1 MGHMRKAIAMALAL
15 PHHKFTGEE
24 YAQMIATGIIAEDDR
39 VELIRGEIIT
49 MNPIGPSHA
58 YIVAVLNRILGR
70 QVSDDVLIAVQNPI
84 WLPDDSQ
91 TQPDLALVAFRDYMQ
106 TLPTPAEVLLV
117 IEVADSSL
125 AYDKQI
131 KLPLYAAAGIPE
143 AWLVDLAARRIERHT
158 EPRADGYAT
167 RLPIVRGGTVTSTT
181 VPGIAIALDT
191 LFR

>member
-1 MGHMRKAIAMALAL
+1 MALAL
-15 PHHKFTGEE
+15 PHHKFTSEE

-49 MNPIGPSHA
+49 MSPIGPSHA
-58 YIVAVLNRILGR
+58 YVVAILNRILSR
-70 QVSDDVLIAVQNPI
+70 QASDDVLIAVQNPI

-91 TQPDLALVAFRDYMQ
+91 PQPDLALVAFRDYMQ
-106 TLPTPAEVLLV
+106 TLPTPGDVLLV

-125 AYDKQI
+125 AYDRQV

-143 AWLVDLAARRIERHT
+143 AWLVDLAARRVERYT
-158 EPRADGYAT
+158 EPHADGYAT
-167 RLPIVRGGTVTSTT
+167 RLPIGRGGTVASTT
-181 VPGIAIALDT
+181 VPGIALPMDT

>member
-1 MGHMRKAIAMALAL
+1 MALAL
-15 PHHKFTGEE
+15 MHHKFTSDE

-49 MNPIGPSHA
+49 MSPIGPNHVNVVGLLTTMIA
-58 YIVAVLNRILGR
+58 R
-70 QVSDDVLIAVQNPI
+70 QTANDVLVHSQNPI

-91 TQPDLALVAFRDYMQ
+91 PQPDLAVLRAGYDTRG
-106 TLPTPAEVLLV
+106 LPTPADVLLV
-117 IEVADSSL
+117 VDVADTLL
-125 AYDKQI
+125 AYDRQM

-143 AWLVDLAARRIERHT
+143 AWLVNLAARRIERYT

-167 RLPIVRGGTVTSTT
+167 RLPIGRGGTVTSTT
-181 VPGIAIALDT
+181 VAGIAITVDV